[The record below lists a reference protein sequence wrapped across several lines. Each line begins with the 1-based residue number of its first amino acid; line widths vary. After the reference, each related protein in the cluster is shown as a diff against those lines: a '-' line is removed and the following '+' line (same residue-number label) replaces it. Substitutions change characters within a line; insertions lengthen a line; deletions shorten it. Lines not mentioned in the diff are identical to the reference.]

1 MLIDSSGPKPNIEQI
16 GNIITQPLN
25 KRKRMDKAKKKW
37 IDDFTVLVSIDL
49 KKTLVPNIHPIR
61 PVPFRGRTEHSLPGQ
76 ENLLQSEVDKI
87 VSLCRERNM
96 LLSNI
101 KTKTMIFNPLR
112 IYDISPEISISPG
125 TFTEVVEQQTI
136 LGTIIRSDMKTISNT
151 EYICKRAYSRM
162 WILRRLK
169 ALGCPIPELMDVL
182 RQQIIS
188 ICEGNVAYWGPMI
201 TREESNMLERCLKTG
216 LHIIYQE
223 KYITYFQVLKLAN
236 IQSLK
241 SRRISLITSFSKKAY
256 RHVKFK
262 GWFSESEARTDG
274 ARTRSKPIPRLKPVP
289 CPAGTLL

>member
-1 MLIDSSGPKPNIEQI
+1 VPIGLWIFLVLIDSSGPKPNIEQI

-112 IYDISPEISISPG
+112 IM
-125 TFTEVVEQQTI
+125 I
-136 LGTIIRSDMKTISNT
+136 LAGNINCPWNFYR
-151 EYICKRAYSRM
+151 
-162 WILRRLK
+162 
-169 ALGCPIPELMDVL
+169 GC
-182 RQQIIS
+182 
-188 ICEGNVAYWGPMI
+188 
-201 TREESNMLERCLKTG
+201 
-216 LHIIYQE
+216 
-223 KYITYFQVLKLAN
+223 
-236 IQSLK
+236 
-241 SRRISLITSFSKKAY
+241 
-256 RHVKFK
+256 
-262 GWFSESEARTDG
+262 
-274 ARTRSKPIPRLKPVP
+274 
-289 CPAGTLL
+289 